1 MQSFRSAFVLS
12 LAAFALAAP
21 RLALAQDAGA
31 KAFQE
36 ACSGCHTAKIRPL
49 DKKRMTEDEWKKAI
63 EKMGTL
69 GAEIP
74 KDKVPQILDYLA
86 RTHGPDS
93 K

>member
-1 MQSFRSAFVLS
+1 MRSINALILS
-12 LAAFALAAP
+12 LAALGLAAP

-36 ACSGCHTAKIRPL
+36 SCSACHTAKIRPL
-49 DKKRMTEDEWKKAI
+49 DKKRMSKDDWKKAI
-63 EKMGTL
+63 DKMASL

-74 KDKVPQILDYLA
+74 KDKVPQILDYLV